1 MSVCMGVCRG
11 EEKGVKCSAAGVSG
25 GCPLPDEVLGLELRS
40 SGIGVC
46 ILNAEPPRQ
55 PTYSSFTKVTAF
67 RFQERGGGDSEV
79 IYEGQL
85 QGTL

>member
-11 EEKGVKCSAAGVSG
+11 DPVAGVVG

-40 SGIGVC
+40 SGIGTC

-55 PTYSSFTKVTAF
+55 PTYSSFTKVTVS
-67 RFQERGGGDSEV
+67 RNVE
-79 IYEGQL
+79 EG
-85 QGTL
+85 TVR